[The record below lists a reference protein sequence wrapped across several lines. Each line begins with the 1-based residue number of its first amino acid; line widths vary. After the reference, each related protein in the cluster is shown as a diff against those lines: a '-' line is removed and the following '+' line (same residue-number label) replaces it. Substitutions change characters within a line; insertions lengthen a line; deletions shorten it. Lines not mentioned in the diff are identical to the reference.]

1 MPDWTV
7 TEVAAVSPELRE
19 AYFTALRN
27 PQPLY
32 AEQQVSLGRR
42 YRLADGPRVAG
53 YAVVTADTIV
63 ERHVTADATGNLPG
77 LLDAVRAETGA
88 RHLLCKSFDSTAMAV
103 ARSRPAQLATIGYLF
118 LQVER
123 TTGTA
128 HPACRS
134 RLGSPADAEHV
145 LSMHDGF
152 FEDRA
157 EVERY
162 ATDGRL
168 FLYELPNGD
177 LAGCGILTRVVDG
190 HDAVDLGMVVAAP
203 HRGQGIGTYI
213 ATHLANLC
221 DSAGDQPIAGCAVDN
236 HASRRAL
243 ERSGFS
249 VSHRLLLASF

>member
-1 MPDWTV
+1 MAEWKV
-7 TEVAAVSPELRE
+7 TETPAIPPDLRD
-19 AYFTALRN
+19 AYLTALRE
-27 PQPLY
+27 PQALY
-32 AEQQVSLGRR
+32 AEQQVSRGRC
-42 YRLADGPRVAG
+42 YRLANGPRLAG
-53 YAVVTADTIV
+53 YAVVA
-63 ERHVTADATGNLPG
+63 ADAVVEIHVNGEANPDLRG
-77 LLDAVRAETGA
+77 LLDAVLAETGA
-88 RHLLCKSFDSTAMAV
+88 SHLLCKSFDATAMAV
-103 ARSRPAQLATIGYLF
+103 ARSHPAQLATIGYLF
-118 LQVER
+118 RQVER

-128 HPACRS
+128 HPTCRS
-134 RLGSPADAEHV
+134 RLGSPADVKHV
-145 LSMHDGF
+145 MSMHDGF

-177 LAGCGILTRVVDG
+177 LAGCGILTRVVEG

-203 HRGQGIGTYI
+203 HRGRGIGTYI

-221 DSAGDQPIAGCAVDN
+221 DRSGDQPIAGCAVDN

-249 VSHRLLLASF
+249 ASHRLILASY